1 LTIIVIKIMNRI
13 IKRRKINNAQRML
26 LGGSSSASAS
36 ITINLLPQNSKKVH
50 SRRSAT
56 LSYTEAIR
64 TLLLLCW
71 VVSKYSPYN
80 STTRR
85 RHPGLNKLKFIDM
98 PAATTTAAATSN
110 EEL

>member
-1 LTIIVIKIMNRI
+1 MDRI

-50 SRRSAT
+50 SRRPAT
-56 LSYTEAIR
+56 LSYMVAIR
-64 TLLLLCW
+64 TLLLLFY
-71 VVSKYSPYN
+71 VVTKYSPHN
-80 STTRR
+80 FTTRR

-98 PAATTTAAATSN
+98 PAATTNATTTTSN